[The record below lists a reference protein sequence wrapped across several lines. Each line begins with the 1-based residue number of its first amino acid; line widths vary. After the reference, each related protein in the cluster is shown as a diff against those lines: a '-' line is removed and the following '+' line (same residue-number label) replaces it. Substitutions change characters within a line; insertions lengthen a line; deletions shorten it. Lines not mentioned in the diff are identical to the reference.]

1 MTEAAFPATLP
12 CMAASEPSLIARSR
26 AGDPAAFGALVRR
39 YEDRMYRLVR
49 SVCVSAPAEADDVYQ
64 DTFLTAYKKL
74 STFQGRSEL
83 GTWLYRVAANLCF
96 MRLRAKKARPTAPL
110 GPQAPGRDPG
120 PEEAV
125 RKKELAEAVTAA
137 LAALP
142 PDQRLVVTLRDV
154 EGLSAAEAARTLKL
168 SVPAVKSRLHRGRLA
183 LKARL
188 ARFAE
193 PP

>member
-1 MTEAAFPATLP
+1 MP
-12 CMAASEPSLIARSR
+12 ASEQDLIARSN
-26 AGDPAAFGALVRR
+26 AGDGVAFGTLVRR
-39 YEDRMYRLVR
+39 YDDRMYRMVR

-96 MRLRAKKARPTAPL
+96 MRLRAKKTRPTASL
-110 GPQAPGRDPG
+110 GDATPDGAGG

-125 RKKELAEAVTAA
+125 RKKELSEAVTAA
-137 LAALP
+137 LTSLAP
-142 PDQRLVVTLRDV
+142 EHRLAVVLRDV
-154 EGLSAAEAARTLKL
+154 EGLSAAETARTLKI
-168 SVPAVKSRLHRGRLA
+168 SIPAVKSRLHRGRLA

-188 ARFAE
+188 AGFAE
-193 PP
+193 PRKG

>member
-1 MTEAAFPATLP
+1 MAGTETA
-12 CMAASEPSLIARSR
+12 LIARSR
-26 AGDPAAFGALVRR
+26 SGDAAAFGALVRR

-96 MRLRAKKARPTAPL
+96 MRLRAKKARPSAPL
-110 GPQAPGRDPG
+110 DPETAGKEAG

-125 RKKELAEAVTAA
+125 RKKELADAVTAA

-154 EGLSAAEAARTLKL
+154 EGLSAEETSRALSL

-183 LKARL
+183 LRRSL

-193 PP
+193 PRKG

>member
-1 MTEAAFPATLP
+1 MTLP
-12 CMAASEPSLIARSR
+12 ERSLVARSR
-26 AGDPAAFGALVRR
+26 DGDPAAFTALVRR

-96 MRLRAKKARPTAPL
+96 MRLRAKKARPAAPL
-110 GPQAPGRDPG
+110 GEAVPDGEPG

-125 RKKELAEAVTAA
+125 RKKELSEAVTAA

-142 PDQRLVVTLRDV
+142 AEHRLAVVLRDI
-154 EGLSAAEAARTLKL
+154 EGLSAAETARTLKL

-188 ARFAE
+188 AGFAG
-193 PP
+193 PRKG

>member
-1 MTEAAFPATLP
+1 MPEHEAT
-12 CMAASEPSLIARSR
+12 LIARSR
-26 AGDPAAFGALVRR
+26 AGDPAAFSGLVRR

-74 STFQGRSEL
+74 SSFQGRSEL

-96 MRLRAKKARPTAPL
+96 MRLRAKKTRAAAPL
-110 GPQAPGRDPG
+110 GDAIPDGTPG

-137 LAALP
+137 LAELP
-142 PDQRLVVTLRDV
+142 PEQRLAVVLRDI
-154 EGLSAAEAARTLKL
+154 EGLSAAETARTLKV

-193 PP
+193 PRQT